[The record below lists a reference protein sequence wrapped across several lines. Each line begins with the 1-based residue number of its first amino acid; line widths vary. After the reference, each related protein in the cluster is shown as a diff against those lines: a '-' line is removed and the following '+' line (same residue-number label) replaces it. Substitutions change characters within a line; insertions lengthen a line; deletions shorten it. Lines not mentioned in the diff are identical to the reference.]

1 MWVIAEISVPSVKR
15 FGGVVCAQRTRAT
28 PPLSGCPTCQEA
40 GSDSVNMAALVRL
53 QVQSR
58 VCALRAVQRGI
69 TGIGDPP
76 KVDIA
81 RHRISAFR
89 VGRRPEHRRLEPFV
103 RALNDG
109 AQYSGFTLFA
119 SAYAGFIKY
128 LERVDAYRLSNTIWM
143 EFMPTLIYPYH
154 INDTYLWI

>member
-28 PPLSGCPTCQEA
+28 PPLSGCPPARKRAAIRLTWRRLYGCRFNRGCAHFVWCSCTVVLGLSFGTREA
-40 GSDSVNMAALVRL
+40 RMRKA
-53 QVQSR
+53 Q
-58 VCALRAVQRGI
+58 CAVQRGI

-119 SAYAGFIKY
+119 SAYAGFIK
-128 LERVDAYRLSNTIWM
+128 
-143 EFMPTLIYPYH
+143 
-154 INDTYLWI
+154 